1 MERLCF
7 PKSWKNK
14 KLKQF
19 SFMAAIY
26 FHVPFCKQACHY
38 CNFHFS
44 TSLKHKNP
52 VLDAMLSELKLRK
65 EELVETEKINSIYF
79 GGGTPS
85 LLSSAEVSVL
95 IDEVKRN
102 FNVAVDAEI
111 TLEMNPDDDRPD
123 YLEELK
129 IIGVNRLSVGIQSF
143 HEEEL
148 KLINRAHNAQE
159 AFDVLNRIQGLY
171 DNFSLDL
178 IFGLPNS
185 TPESWQKNVEYALQ
199 FNPTHISSYLL
210 TVEPKTVLNHQ
221 IDNKQIEVLG
231 EEDVLTQ
238 FNFLVDRL
246 QAKGYDHYELSSFGK
261 PGFRSVNNTAYWSE
275 KPYLGIGPSAH
286 SFNGETRS
294 WNISN
299 NAQYLKGISVGK
311 PMIEREK
318 LSIADRYN
326 EYIMIGLRMQ
336 NGISLDY
343 IEKNFGS
350 DYKTLLKK
358 GVQSQIASQ
367 VLYWDGDSLKVSRN
381 AMMLVDGIASDLFKL
396 NV

>member
-1 MERLCF
+1 
-7 PKSWKNK
+7 
-14 KLKQF
+14 
-19 SFMAAIY
+19 MAAIY

-52 VLDAMLSELKLRK
+52 VLDAMQSELKLRK
-65 EELVETEKINSIYF
+65 TELSDNEEIRSIYF

-85 LLSSAEVSVL
+85 LLTSVEVSVL
-95 IDEVKRN
+95 IKEVKRN
-102 FNVAVDAEI
+102 FNVAADAEI
-111 TLEMNPDDDRPD
+111 TLEMNPDDDRPN

-129 IIGVNRLSVGIQSF
+129 ALGVNRLSVGIQSF

-148 KLINRAHNAQE
+148 KLMNRAHNAQE
-159 AFDVLNRIQGLY
+159 AFDVLNRIQGIY

-199 FNPTHISSYLL
+199 FNPAHISSYLL

-231 EEDVLTQ
+231 EEDILTQ
-238 FNFLVDRL
+238 FNFLIDRL

-261 PGFRSVNNTAYWSE
+261 IGFRSVNNTAYWSE

-299 NAQYLKGISVGK
+299 NAQYLKGISIGK
-311 PMIEREK
+311 PFIQREK
-318 LSIADRYN
+318 LSVTDRYN

-350 DYKTLLKK
+350 DYKKLLIK

-367 VLYWDGDSLKVSRN
+367 VFYYDGDLLKVSRN
-381 AMMLVDGIASDLFKL
+381 AMMLVDGLASDLFKL

>member
-1 MERLCF
+1 
-7 PKSWKNK
+7 
-14 KLKQF
+14 
-19 SFMAAIY
+19 MAAIY

-65 EELVETEKINSIYF
+65 EELVETDKINSVYF

-85 LLSSAEVSVL
+85 LLSSAEISVL
-95 IDEVKRN
+95 INEVKRN

-111 TLEMNPDDDRPD
+111 TLEMNPDDDRPN

-129 IIGVNRLSVGIQSF
+129 TIGVNRLSVGIQSF

-318 LSIADRYN
+318 LSDADRYN

-350 DYKTLLKK
+350 DYKILLKK

-396 NV
+396 NT

>member
-1 MERLCF
+1 
-7 PKSWKNK
+7 
-14 KLKQF
+14 
-19 SFMAAIY
+19 MAAIY

-65 EELVETEKINSIYF
+65 AELSDNEEIRSIYF

-95 IDEVKRN
+95 IKEVKQN
-102 FNVAVDAEI
+102 FNVVVDAEI
-111 TLEMNPDDDRPD
+111 TLEMNPDDDRLN

-129 IIGVNRLSVGIQSF
+129 VVGVNRLSVGIQSF

-148 KLINRAHNAQE
+148 KLMNRAHNAQE

-185 TPESWQKNVEYALQ
+185 TTESWQKNVEYALQ
-199 FNPTHISSYLL
+199 FNPAHISSYLL

-299 NAQYLKGISVGK
+299 NVQYLKGISIGK
-311 PMIEREK
+311 PFIEREK
-318 LSIADRYN
+318 LSVADRYN

-350 DYKTLLKK
+350 DYKKLLIN
-358 GVQSQIASQ
+358 GVQSQVSSQ
-367 VLYWDGDSLKVSRN
+367 VLYWDGDLLKLSRN
-381 AMMLVDGIASDLFKL
+381 AMMLVDGLASDLFKL

>member
-1 MERLCF
+1 
-7 PKSWKNK
+7 
-14 KLKQF
+14 
-19 SFMAAIY
+19 MAAIY

-52 VLDAMLSELKLRK
+52 ILDAMLSELKLRK
-65 EELVETEKINSIYF
+65 AELPNNEEIKSIYF

-85 LLSSAEVSVL
+85 LLAPAEVKGL
-95 IDEVKRN
+95 INEARRY
-102 FNVAVDAEI
+102 FNVAADAEI
-111 TLEMNPDDDRPD
+111 TLEMNPDDDRPN

-129 IIGVNRLSVGIQSF
+129 AVGVNRLSIGIQSF

-148 KLINRAHNAQE
+148 KLMNRAHNAQE
-159 AFDVLNRIQGLY
+159 AFDVLDRIQGLY

-199 FNPTHISSYLL
+199 FNPAHISSYLL

-231 EEDVLTQ
+231 DEEVLTQ

-246 QAKGYDHYELSSFGK
+246 LAEGYDHYELSSFGK

-286 SFNGETRS
+286 SFKGETRS

-299 NAQYLKGISVGK
+299 NAQYLKGISTHK
-311 PMIEREK
+311 PFIEREK
-318 LSIADRYN
+318 LSVADRYN

-343 IEKNFGS
+343 VENNFGS
-350 DYKTLLKK
+350 DYKALLIK

-367 VLYWDGDSLKVSRN
+367 LLYWDGNLLKVSRN
-381 AMMLVDGIASDLFKL
+381 AMMLVDGLASDLFKL
-396 NV
+396 NA

>member
-1 MERLCF
+1 
-7 PKSWKNK
+7 
-14 KLKQF
+14 
-19 SFMAAIY
+19 MAAIY
-26 FHVPFCKQACHY
+26 FHVPFCKQACYY

-44 TSLKHKNP
+44 TSLKHKKP

-65 EELVETEKINSIYF
+65 KELAETEKINSIYF

-95 IDEVKRN
+95 IHEVKRN

-111 TLEMNPDDDRPD
+111 TLEMNPDDDRPN

-129 IIGVNRLSVGIQSF
+129 TIGVNRLSVGIQSF

-148 KLINRAHNAQE
+148 KLMNRAHNAQE

-318 LSIADRYN
+318 LSDADRYN

-350 DYKTLLKK
+350 DYKILLKK

-396 NV
+396 NA

>member
-1 MERLCF
+1 
-7 PKSWKNK
+7 
-14 KLKQF
+14 
-19 SFMAAIY
+19 MAAIY

-65 EELVETEKINSIYF
+65 AELSDNEEIRSIYF

-85 LLSSAEVSVL
+85 LLSSDEVSVL
-95 IDEVKRN
+95 IKEVKLN

-111 TLEMNPDDDRPD
+111 TLEMNPDDDRPN

-129 IIGVNRLSVGIQSF
+129 VVGVNRLSVGIQSF

-148 KLINRAHNAQE
+148 KLMNRAHNAQE

-185 TPESWQKNVEYALQ
+185 TTESWQKNVEYALQ
-199 FNPTHISSYLL
+199 FNPAHISSYLL

-299 NAQYLKGISVGK
+299 NAQYLKGISIGK
-311 PMIEREK
+311 PFIEREK
-318 LSIADRYN
+318 LSVTDRYN

-343 IEKNFGS
+343 IDKNFGS
-350 DYKTLLKK
+350 DYKTLLIK
-358 GVQSQIASQ
+358 GVQSQVASQ

-381 AMMLVDGIASDLFKL
+381 AMMLVDGLASDLFKL

>member
-1 MERLCF
+1 
-7 PKSWKNK
+7 
-14 KLKQF
+14 
-19 SFMAAIY
+19 MAAIY

-44 TSLKHKNP
+44 TSLKHKNS
-52 VLDAMLSELKLRK
+52 VLDAMLSELKFRK

-85 LLSSAEVSVL
+85 LLSSAEISVL
-95 IDEVKRN
+95 INEVKRN

-111 TLEMNPDDDRPD
+111 TLEMNPDDDRPN

-129 IIGVNRLSVGIQSF
+129 TIGVNRLSVGIQSF

-148 KLINRAHNAQE
+148 KLMNRAHNAQE

-231 EEDVLTQ
+231 EGDVLTQ

-299 NAQYLKGISVGK
+299 NAQYLKGISVGN

-318 LSIADRYN
+318 LSVADRYN

-350 DYKTLLKK
+350 DYKILLKK

-396 NV
+396 NT

>member
-1 MERLCF
+1 MV
-7 PKSWKNK
+7 
-14 KLKQF
+14 
-19 SFMAAIY
+19 AIY

-52 VLDAMLSELKLRK
+52 VLDAMLSELKFRK

-85 LLSSAEVSVL
+85 LLSSAEISVL
-95 IDEVKRN
+95 INEVKRN

-111 TLEMNPDDDRPD
+111 TLEMNPDDDRPN

-129 IIGVNRLSVGIQSF
+129 TIGVNRLSVGIQSF

-148 KLINRAHNAQE
+148 KLMNRAHNAQE

-318 LSIADRYN
+318 LSVADRYN

-350 DYKTLLKK
+350 DYKILLKK

-396 NV
+396 NT

>member
-1 MERLCF
+1 
-7 PKSWKNK
+7 
-14 KLKQF
+14 
-19 SFMAAIY
+19 MAAIY
-26 FHVPFCKQACHY
+26 FHVPFCNQACHY

-65 EELVETEKINSIYF
+65 EELDETEKINSIYF

-85 LLSSAEVSVL
+85 LLSSAEISVL
-95 IDEVKRN
+95 INEVKRN

-111 TLEMNPDDDRPD
+111 TLEMNPDDDRPN

-129 IIGVNRLSVGIQSF
+129 TIGVNRLSVGIQSF

-148 KLINRAHNAQE
+148 KLMNRAHNSQE

-299 NAQYLKGISVGK
+299 NTQYLKGISVGK

-318 LSIADRYN
+318 LSVADRYN

-350 DYKTLLKK
+350 DYKILLKK

-396 NV
+396 NT

>member
-1 MERLCF
+1 
-7 PKSWKNK
+7 
-14 KLKQF
+14 
-19 SFMAAIY
+19 MAAIY

-44 TSLKHKNP
+44 TSLKHKNSL
-52 VLDAMLSELKLRK
+52 LDAMLSELKLRK
-65 EELVETEKINSIYF
+65 AELSNSEEIRSIYF

-85 LLSSAEVSVL
+85 LLTSAEVKGL
-95 IDEVKRN
+95 INEVKRN
-102 FNVAVDAEI
+102 FNVAADAEI
-111 TLEMNPDDDRPD
+111 TLEMNPDDDRPN

-129 IIGVNRLSVGIQSF
+129 AVGVNRLSIGIQSF

-148 KLINRAHNAQE
+148 KLMNRAHNARE
-159 AFDVLNRIQGLY
+159 AFDVLDRIQRLY

-185 TPESWQKNVEYALQ
+185 TPESWQKNVAFALD

-210 TVEPKTVLNHQ
+210 TVEPKTVLNYQ

-231 EEDVLTQ
+231 EEEVLKQ

-246 QAKGYDHYELSSFGK
+246 QAEGYDHYELSSFGK

-299 NAQYLKGISVGK
+299 NAQYLKGISTQK
-311 PMIEREK
+311 PFIEREK
-318 LSIADRYN
+318 LSVADRYN

-343 IEKNFGS
+343 IEHNFGS
-350 DYKTLLKK
+350 DYKALLIK

-367 VLYWDGDSLKVSRN
+367 LLYWDGNLLKVSRN
-381 AMMLVDGIASDLFKL
+381 AMMLVDGLASDLFKL
-396 NV
+396 NT

>member
-1 MERLCF
+1 
-7 PKSWKNK
+7 
-14 KLKQF
+14 
-19 SFMAAIY
+19 MAAIY

-65 EELVETEKINSIYF
+65 AELSDNEKIRSIYF

-85 LLSSAEVSVL
+85 LLSSFEVSVL
-95 IDEVKRN
+95 IKEVKRN
-102 FNVAVDAEI
+102 FNVAVDAEV
-111 TLEMNPDDDRPD
+111 TLEMNPDDDRPN

-129 IIGVNRLSVGIQSF
+129 VVGVNRLSVGIQSF

-148 KLINRAHNAQE
+148 KLMNRAHNAQE

-185 TPESWQKNVEYALQ
+185 TTESWQKNIGYALQ
-199 FNPTHISSYLL
+199 FNPAHISSYLL

-261 PGFRSVNNTAYWSE
+261 PGFRSVNNMAYWSE

-299 NAQYLKGISVGK
+299 NAQYLKGISIGK
-311 PMIEREK
+311 PFIEREK
-318 LSIADRYN
+318 LSVTDRYN

-336 NGISLDY
+336 NGISLNY

-350 DYKTLLKK
+350 DYKKLLIK

-367 VLYWDGDSLKVSRN
+367 VLYWDGDLLKVSRN
-381 AMMLVDGIASDLFKL
+381 AMMLVDGLASDLFKL

>member
-1 MERLCF
+1 
-7 PKSWKNK
+7 
-14 KLKQF
+14 
-19 SFMAAIY
+19 MAAIY

-52 VLDAMLSELKLRK
+52 VLDAMQSELKLRK
-65 EELVETEKINSIYF
+65 TELSDNEEIRSIYF

-85 LLSSAEVSVL
+85 LLTSVEVSVL
-95 IDEVKRN
+95 IKEVKRN
-102 FNVAVDAEI
+102 FNVAADAEI
-111 TLEMNPDDDRPD
+111 TLEMNPDDDRPN

-129 IIGVNRLSVGIQSF
+129 ALGVNRLSVGIQSF

-148 KLINRAHNAQE
+148 KLMNRAHNAQE
-159 AFDVLNRIQGLY
+159 AFDVLNRIQGIY

-199 FNPTHISSYLL
+199 FNPAHISSYLL

-231 EEDVLTQ
+231 EEDILTQ
-238 FNFLVDRL
+238 FNFLIDRL

-261 PGFRSVNNTAYWSE
+261 IGFRSVNNTAYWSE

-299 NAQYLKGISVGK
+299 NAQYIKGISIGK
-311 PMIEREK
+311 PFIQREK
-318 LSIADRYN
+318 LSVTDRYN

-350 DYKTLLKK
+350 DYKKLLIK

-367 VLYWDGDSLKVSRN
+367 VFYYDGDLLKVSRN
-381 AMMLVDGIASDLFKL
+381 AMMLVDGLASDLFKL

>member
-1 MERLCF
+1 
-7 PKSWKNK
+7 
-14 KLKQF
+14 
-19 SFMAAIY
+19 MAAIY

-65 EELVETEKINSIYF
+65 AELAETEKINSIYF

-85 LLSSAEVSVL
+85 LLSSAEVSIL
-95 IDEVKRN
+95 INQVKRN

-111 TLEMNPDDDRPD
+111 TLEMNPDDDRPN
-123 YLEELK
+123 YLEKLK
-129 IIGVNRLSVGIQSF
+129 TIGVNRLSVGIQSF
-143 HEEEL
+143 HKEEL
-148 KLINRAHNAQE
+148 KLMNRAHNAQE

-231 EEDVLTQ
+231 EGDVLTQ

-318 LSIADRYN
+318 LSVADRYN

-350 DYKTLLKK
+350 DYKILLKK

-396 NV
+396 NT

>member
-1 MERLCF
+1 
-7 PKSWKNK
+7 
-14 KLKQF
+14 
-19 SFMAAIY
+19 MAAIY

-85 LLSSAEVSVL
+85 LLSSAEISVL
-95 IDEVKRN
+95 INEVKRN

-111 TLEMNPDDDRPD
+111 TLEMNPDDDRPN

-129 IIGVNRLSVGIQSF
+129 TIGVNRLSVGIQSF

-148 KLINRAHNAQE
+148 KLMNRAHNSQE

-171 DNFSLDL
+171 NNFSLDL

-299 NAQYLKGISVGK
+299 NAQYIKGISVGK

-318 LSIADRYN
+318 LSVADRYN

-350 DYKTLLKK
+350 DYKILLKK

-396 NV
+396 NT

>member
-1 MERLCF
+1 
-7 PKSWKNK
+7 
-14 KLKQF
+14 
-19 SFMAAIY
+19 MAAIY

-65 EELVETEKINSIYF
+65 AELSDNEEIRSIYF

-85 LLSSAEVSVL
+85 LLSSDEVSVL
-95 IDEVKRN
+95 IKEVKLN

-111 TLEMNPDDDRPD
+111 TLEMNPDDDRPN

-129 IIGVNRLSVGIQSF
+129 VVGVNRLSVGIQSF

-148 KLINRAHNAQE
+148 KLMNRAHNAQE

-185 TPESWQKNVEYALQ
+185 TTESWQKNVEYALQ
-199 FNPTHISSYLL
+199 FNPAHISSYLL

-299 NAQYLKGISVGK
+299 NAQYLKGISIGK
-311 PMIEREK
+311 PFIEREK
-318 LSIADRYN
+318 LSVTDRYN

-336 NGISLDY
+336 NGISLNY

-350 DYKTLLKK
+350 DYKTLLIK

-367 VLYWDGDSLKVSRN
+367 VLYWDGDLLKVSRN
-381 AMMLVDGIASDLFKL
+381 AMMLVDGLASDLFKL

>member
-1 MERLCF
+1 
-7 PKSWKNK
+7 
-14 KLKQF
+14 
-19 SFMAAIY
+19 MAAIY

-52 VLDAMLSELKLRK
+52 VLDAMQSELKLRK
-65 EELVETEKINSIYF
+65 TELSDNEEIRSIYF

-85 LLSSAEVSVL
+85 LLTSVEVSVL
-95 IDEVKRN
+95 IKEVKRN
-102 FNVAVDAEI
+102 FNVAADAEI
-111 TLEMNPDDDRPD
+111 TLEMNPDDDRPN

-129 IIGVNRLSVGIQSF
+129 ALGVNRLSVGIQSF

-148 KLINRAHNAQE
+148 KLMNRAHNAQE

-185 TPESWQKNVEYALQ
+185 TPESWQKNIEYALQ
-199 FNPTHISSYLL
+199 FNPAHISSYLL

-231 EEDVLTQ
+231 EEDILTQ
-238 FNFLVDRL
+238 FNFLIDRL

-261 PGFRSVNNTAYWSE
+261 IGFRSVNNTAYWSE

-299 NAQYLKGISVGK
+299 NAQYLKGISIGK
-311 PMIEREK
+311 PFIQREK
-318 LSIADRYN
+318 LSVTDRYN

-350 DYKTLLKK
+350 DYKKLLIK

-367 VLYWDGDSLKVSRN
+367 VLYYDGDLLKVSRN
-381 AMMLVDGIASDLFKL
+381 AMMLVDGLASDLFKL

>member
-1 MERLCF
+1 
-7 PKSWKNK
+7 
-14 KLKQF
+14 
-19 SFMAAIY
+19 MAAIY

-52 VLDAMLSELKLRK
+52 VLDAMLSELKFRK

-85 LLSSAEVSVL
+85 LLSSAEISVL
-95 IDEVKRN
+95 INEVKRN

-111 TLEMNPDDDRPD
+111 TLEMNPDDDRPN

-129 IIGVNRLSVGIQSF
+129 TSGVNRLSVGIQSF

-148 KLINRAHNAQE
+148 KLMNRAHNAQE

-299 NAQYLKGISVGK
+299 NAQYLKGISVGN

-318 LSIADRYN
+318 LSVADRYN

-350 DYKTLLKK
+350 DYKILLKK

-396 NV
+396 NT

>member
-1 MERLCF
+1 
-7 PKSWKNK
+7 
-14 KLKQF
+14 
-19 SFMAAIY
+19 MAAIY

-65 EELVETEKINSIYF
+65 AELSDNEEIRSIYF

-85 LLSSAEVSVL
+85 LLSSDEVSVL
-95 IDEVKRN
+95 IKEVKLN

-111 TLEMNPDDDRPD
+111 TLEMNPDDDRPN

-129 IIGVNRLSVGIQSF
+129 VVGVNRLSVGIQSF

-148 KLINRAHNAQE
+148 KLMNRAHNAQE

-185 TPESWQKNVEYALQ
+185 TTESWQKNVEYALQ
-199 FNPTHISSYLL
+199 FNPAHISSYLL

-299 NAQYLKGISVGK
+299 NAQYLKGISIGK
-311 PMIEREK
+311 PFIEREK
-318 LSIADRYN
+318 LSVTDRYN

-343 IEKNFGS
+343 IDKNFGS
-350 DYKTLLKK
+350 DYKTLLIK

-367 VLYWDGDSLKVSRN
+367 VLYWDGDLLKVSRN
-381 AMMLVDGIASDLFKL
+381 AMMLVDGLASDLFKL

>member
-1 MERLCF
+1 
-7 PKSWKNK
+7 
-14 KLKQF
+14 
-19 SFMAAIY
+19 MAAIY

-52 VLDAMLSELKLRK
+52 VLDAMLSELKFRK

-85 LLSSAEVSVL
+85 LLSSAEVSIL
-95 IDEVKRN
+95 INEVKRN

-111 TLEMNPDDDRPD
+111 TLEMNPDDDRPN

-129 IIGVNRLSVGIQSF
+129 TIGVNRLSVGIQSF

-148 KLINRAHNAQE
+148 KFMNRAHNAQE

-246 QAKGYDHYELSSFGK
+246 QDKGYDHYELSSFGK

-286 SFNGETRS
+286 SFNGEARS

-318 LSIADRYN
+318 LSVADRYN

-358 GVQSQIASQ
+358 GVQSQITSQ

-381 AMMLVDGIASDLFKL
+381 AMMLVDGIASDLFRL
-396 NV
+396 NA

>member
-1 MERLCF
+1 
-7 PKSWKNK
+7 
-14 KLKQF
+14 
-19 SFMAAIY
+19 MAAIY

-65 EELVETEKINSIYF
+65 AELSETEKISSIYF

-85 LLSSAEVSVL
+85 LLSSTEVSVL
-95 IDEVKRN
+95 INEVKRN

-111 TLEMNPDDDRPD
+111 TLEMNPDDDRPN

-129 IIGVNRLSVGIQSF
+129 VVGVNRLSVGIQSF

-148 KLINRAHNAQE
+148 KLMNRAHNAQE

-185 TPESWQKNVEYALQ
+185 TTESWQKNVEYALQ
-199 FNPTHISSYLL
+199 FNPAHISSYLL

-221 IDNKQIEVLG
+221 IDNKQIEALG

-246 QAKGYDHYELSSFGK
+246 LAKGYDHYELSSFGK

-299 NAQYLKGISVGK
+299 NVQYLKGISIGK
-311 PMIEREK
+311 PFIEREK
-318 LSIADRYN
+318 LSVTDRYN

-343 IEKNFGS
+343 IDKNFGS
-350 DYKTLLKK
+350 DYKTLLIK

-367 VLYWDGDSLKVSRN
+367 VLYWDGDLLKVSRN
-381 AMMLVDGIASDLFKL
+381 AMMLVDGLASDLFKL

>member
-1 MERLCF
+1 
-7 PKSWKNK
+7 
-14 KLKQF
+14 
-19 SFMAAIY
+19 MAAIY

-44 TSLKHKNP
+44 TSLKHKNS
-52 VLDAMLSELKLRK
+52 VLDAMLSELKFRK

-85 LLSSAEVSVL
+85 LLSSAEISVL
-95 IDEVKRN
+95 INEVKRN

-111 TLEMNPDDDRPD
+111 TLEMNPDDDRPN

-129 IIGVNRLSVGIQSF
+129 TSGVNRLSVGIQSF

-148 KLINRAHNAQE
+148 KLMNRAHNAQE

-299 NAQYLKGISVGK
+299 NAQYLKGISVGN

-318 LSIADRYN
+318 LSVADRYN

-350 DYKTLLKK
+350 DYKILLKK

-396 NV
+396 NT

>member
-19 SFMAAIY
+19 TFMAAIY

-65 EELVETEKINSIYF
+65 EELVETDKINSVYF

-85 LLSSAEVSVL
+85 LLSSAEISVL
-95 IDEVKRN
+95 INEVKRN

-111 TLEMNPDDDRPD
+111 TLEMNPDDDRPN

-129 IIGVNRLSVGIQSF
+129 TIGVNRLSVGIQSF

-185 TPESWQKNVEYALQ
+185 TAESWQKNVEYALQ

-318 LSIADRYN
+318 LSVADRYN

-336 NGISLDY
+336 KGISLDY

-350 DYKTLLKK
+350 DYKILLKK

-396 NV
+396 NT

>member
-1 MERLCF
+1 
-7 PKSWKNK
+7 
-14 KLKQF
+14 
-19 SFMAAIY
+19 MAAIY

-65 EELVETEKINSIYF
+65 AELTETEKINSIYF

-95 IDEVKRN
+95 IHEVKRN

-111 TLEMNPDDDRPD
+111 TLEMNPDDDRPN

-129 IIGVNRLSVGIQSF
+129 TIGVNRLSVGIQSF

-318 LSIADRYN
+318 LSDADRYN

-350 DYKTLLKK
+350 DYKILLKK

-396 NV
+396 NT

>member
-95 IDEVKRN
+95 IHEVKRN

-129 IIGVNRLSVGIQSF
+129 TIGVNRLSVGIQSF

-148 KLINRAHNAQE
+148 KLMNRAHNAQE

-318 LSIADRYN
+318 LSVADRYN

-350 DYKTLLKK
+350 DYKILLKK

-396 NV
+396 NA